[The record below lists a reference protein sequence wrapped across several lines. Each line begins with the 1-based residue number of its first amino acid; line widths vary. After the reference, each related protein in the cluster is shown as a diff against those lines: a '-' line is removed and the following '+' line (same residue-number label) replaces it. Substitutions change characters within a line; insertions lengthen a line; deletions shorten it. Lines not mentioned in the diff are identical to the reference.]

1 MAFSPQIPVSHRP
14 SIKPQERSSQVSPN
28 TSAPPQVAT
37 PLPRLQVRTRK
48 LLYALPWQDIRRLT
62 ILGYNYILA
71 SKVDELVQEQRKRDV
86 EIADLR
92 QSLARKG
99 EELKAEREMIL
110 KEVSEKI
117 CLLEQNLKH
126 EVSSE
131 EKTTLNN
138 CLSWTNRH
146 MKANHQRNATIIISL
161 VVLLVTMRVLFYY

>member
-1 MAFSPQIPVSHRP
+1 M
-14 SIKPQERSSQVSPN
+14 
-28 TSAPPQVAT
+28 
-37 PLPRLQVRTRK
+37 
-48 LLYALPWQDIRRLT
+48 
-62 ILGYNYILA
+62 
-71 SKVDELVQEQRKRDV
+71 QEQRKRDA

-99 EELKAEREMIL
+99 EELKADREMLL

-131 EKTTLNN
+131 EKTTLIN
-138 CLSWTNRH
+138 CLSWANRH

-161 VVLLVTMRVLFYY
+161 VVFVTMCVLFYY

>member
-1 MAFSPQIPVSHRP
+1 M
-14 SIKPQERSSQVSPN
+14 
-28 TSAPPQVAT
+28 
-37 PLPRLQVRTRK
+37 
-48 LLYALPWQDIRRLT
+48 
-62 ILGYNYILA
+62 
-71 SKVDELVQEQRKRDV
+71 QEQRKRDA

-117 CLLEQNLKH
+117 CLLEQTLKH

-138 CLSWTNRH
+138 CLSWANRH

-161 VVLLVTMRVLFYY
+161 VVFFLLVTMCVLFYY